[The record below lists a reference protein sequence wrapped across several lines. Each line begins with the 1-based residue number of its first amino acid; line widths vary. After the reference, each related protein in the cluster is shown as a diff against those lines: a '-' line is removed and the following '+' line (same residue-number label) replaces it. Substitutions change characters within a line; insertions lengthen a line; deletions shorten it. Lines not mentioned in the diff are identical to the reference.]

1 VAVESVGYVILY
13 VRDLDASAAF
23 YRDVVGLPFKFR
35 DAGYAELATGET
47 RFGLLERTRASDLI
61 QREPTEGGP
70 AGEVLFPV
78 DDVDAE
84 AERLRALGVELLSGP
99 VDRPWGHWTLHLL
112 DPDGFVVELAQ
123 KIPRLADREI
133 GTRPVTSSST

>member
-1 VAVESVGYVILY
+1 VVRWWAVASIGYLILY
-13 VRDLDASAAF
+13 VRDVDVSAAF
-23 YRDVVGLPFKFR
+23 YRDVVGLPLKLR
-35 DAGYAELATGET
+35 DAGYAEVVTGGR

-61 QREPTEGGP
+61 HREPTEGGP
-70 AGEVLFPV
+70 AGEVLFLV

-99 VDRPWGHWTLHLL
+99 VDRRWGHRTLHLL

-123 KIPRLADREI
+123 KIPRLAPRH
-133 GTRPVTSSST
+133 G